1 MKSRIDQCIE
11 EKPKDPKLQRLDKR
25 YNPPRPKHI
34 IRVSWCESA
43 EEFEKKGVE
52 EKIM

>member
-1 MKSRIDQCIE
+1 MKDRIDQCIE
-11 EKPKDPKLQRLDKR
+11 EKTKDPKLQRLDKR
-25 YNPPRPKHI
+25 FKIPTHRHI

-52 EKIM
+52 